1 MSHPSLSMPVDVNQI
16 MQMLPHRYPFLLV
29 DRVIDIEPNV
39 KLRGLKN
46 VSFNEPYFQGH
57 FPGQPVMPGVL
68 IIEAMAQASGLLTQ
82 LSQDPPGQ
90 KQTLFYLVKVNNA
103 RFTKPVVPGDQL
115 ILESRLSACCAAW
128 ACTSAVPMWMARSRQ
143 CRGPLRGAQHM
154 SIAASASVHPTA
166 LIDPSAE
173 IGANV
178 SIGPFC
184 VIGAHV
190 RIGAGTTVA
199 AHVVIEGPTTIG
211 CDNQI
216 HSFSVLG
223 GDPQDKKFHGEHCE
237 LVIGDRN
244 LIREFCTFNRGTA
257 DDGSV
262 TRIGSDNWIMAYVH
276 IAHDC
281 LVGDRCVFANA
292 ASLAGHVKVGNQVIL
307 GGFSL
312 VHQFCQVGDHAFTS
326 MGSVI
331 NRDVPP
337 FVTVAG
343 QYAEPHGINSEG
355 LRRRGFSSDRISGIK
370 RAYRAI
376 YKSGLPLAEA
386 REKLAE
392 MAVDLP
398 DVKQMLDF
406 IDNSQRSLVR

>member
-1 MSHPSLSMPVDVNQI
+1 
-16 MQMLPHRYPFLLV
+16 
-29 DRVIDIEPNV
+29 
-39 KLRGLKN
+39 
-46 VSFNEPYFQGH
+46 
-57 FPGQPVMPGVL
+57 
-68 IIEAMAQASGLLTQ
+68 
-82 LSQDPPGQ
+82 
-90 KQTLFYLVKVNNA
+90 
-103 RFTKPVVPGDQL
+103 
-115 ILESRLSACCAAW
+115 
-128 ACTSAVPMWMARSRQ
+128 
-143 CRGPLRGAQHM
+143 M

-244 LIREFCTFNRGTA
+244 LIREFCTFNRGTSQ

-262 TRIGSDNWIMAYVH
+262 TRIGSDNWIMAYVL
-276 IAHDC
+276 IALDC
-281 LVGDRCVFANA
+281 LVGDRCVFAYA
-292 ASLAGHVKVGNQVIL
+292 GSLAGHVMVGIQVIL

>member
-1 MSHPSLSMPVDVNQI
+1 
-16 MQMLPHRYPFLLV
+16 
-29 DRVIDIEPNV
+29 
-39 KLRGLKN
+39 
-46 VSFNEPYFQGH
+46 
-57 FPGQPVMPGVL
+57 
-68 IIEAMAQASGLLTQ
+68 
-82 LSQDPPGQ
+82 
-90 KQTLFYLVKVNNA
+90 
-103 RFTKPVVPGDQL
+103 
-115 ILESRLSACCAAW
+115 
-128 ACTSAVPMWMARSRQ
+128 
-143 CRGPLRGAQHM
+143 M
-154 SIAASASVHPTA
+154 SIDASASIHPSA
-166 LIDPSAE
+166 LIDPSAV

-178 SIGPFC
+178 RIGPFC
-184 VIGAHV
+184 VIGANV
-190 RIGAGTTVA
+190 RIGSGTTVA

-211 CDNQI
+211 CENQI

-237 LVIGDRN
+237 LIIGDRN

-281 LVGDRCVFANA
+281 VVGDRCVFANA
-292 ASLAGHVKVGNQVIL
+292 ASLAGHVKVGDQVIL
-307 GGFSL
+307 GGFTL

-355 LRRRGFSSDRISGIK
+355 LRRRGFSSERIMGIK
-370 RAYRAI
+370 RAYRTI

-386 REKLAE
+386 REKLVE
-392 MAVDLP
+392 MAADLP

-406 IDNSQRSLVR
+406 IDGSQRSLVR